1 MRPTP
6 SSEERRRP
14 QRSAPRPSV
23 RPIDDDLTERIRL
36 IEFIWTMRPGRQSVL
51 LVDREWLH

>member
-1 MRPTP
+1 
-6 SSEERRRP
+6 
-14 QRSAPRPSV
+14 V